1 MRLTLLGTGD
11 ARQVP
16 VYGCE
21 CAACAL
27 ARSDERLRRREC
39 SALIECGDQRWLIDS
54 GLTDLTERFPPRS
67 LNGILQTH
75 YHADHAQGL
84 LHLRWGLGLIIP
96 VHGTADP

>member
-27 ARSDERLRRREC
+27 ARSH
-39 SALIECGDQRWLIDS
+39 I
-54 GLTDLTERFPPRS
+54 DLTLALECIEAC
-67 LNGILQTH
+67 G
-75 YHADHAQGL
+75 AEQG
-84 LHLRWGLGLIIP
+84 G
-96 VHGTADP
+96 